1 MTTQE
6 FSTQFDVLYNNIT
19 SSQAPG
25 LDEYEKSVFLTKAQL
40 EVVKNH
46 LNQQGN
52 KYKEGIDGSP
62 KRQVEFSALVKDL
75 TLTNFTTDGVH
86 CINGLR
92 WSPTSGGTTPGGI
105 TPSNPG
111 SLNASSG
118 SSESFDYDDILA
130 ILNEN
135 VKITRGNRSAPS
147 YLVVIPLSSQEYDT
161 LMSRPFKRPPRSQA
175 WRMFVDGVPELIVG
189 LGDSIVGYNIRYVG
203 MPKPIILTAI
213 GTMSGSTFSGLKID
227 GYYEQTECELP
238 VVLHEEI
245 LQRAVELAKAFYV
258 GDANQTQ
265 LVTTMGERS
274 E

>member
-52 KYKEGIDGSP
+52 KYKEGVDGSP

-75 TLTNFTTDGVH
+75 TLTHFTTVGAH
-86 CINGLR
+86 CINALR
-92 WSPTSGGTTPGGI
+92 FS
-105 TPSNPG
+105 
-111 SLNASSG
+111 AS

-135 VKITRGNRSAPS
+135 VKVVRGNDTSSS
-147 YLVVIPLSSQEYDT
+147 YLVVVPLSSQEYDT

-175 WRMFVDGVPELIVG
+175 WRLFVDGAPELIIG
-189 LGDSIVGYNIRYVG
+189 LGDSIMGYNIRYVG
-203 MPKPIILTAI
+203 MPKPIILTKI